1 MDPNI
6 ERQLI
11 RVVGFFQRAADK
23 KWPDPAFQGDG
34 SPAPRKRKSP
44 SSKDPGVPKD
54 LAKRQ
59 AVRSFLEANPDATVK
74 EITCATGAGKYIVA
88 EVRRE
93 LGKMGKSTRERGQDN
108 MDRVREAFEAKP
120 DASPEEIARVAGVP
134 ERYARDAIKRIRWEK
149 SR

>member
-11 RVVGFFQRAADK
+11 RVVGAFQRAADK
-23 KWPDPAFQGDG
+23 KWPDPAFHGDG

-54 LAKRQ
+54 LVKRQ

-74 EITCATGAGKYIVA
+74 EVTNATGAGKYIVA
-88 EVRRE
+88 EVRKE
-93 LGKMGKSTRERGQDN
+93 MGYLFKSTRTRGQEN
-108 MDRVREAFEAKP
+108 RNRVAEAFELNP
-120 DASPEEIARVAGVP
+120 EASGAEIARI
-134 ERYARDAIKRIRWEK
+134 ARVGE
-149 SR
+149 